1 MIIHLIIGVSVIDAE
16 TKDWFVNKKLVK
28 QAYNGRLTYFNKASI
43 LYPQPEREVA
53 S

>member
-1 MIIHLIIGVSVIDAE
+1 MTIYLLIGSIDV
-16 TKDWFVNKKLVK
+16 KGWYVNKKLVK
-28 QAYNGRLTYFNKASI
+28 QAYNGRLTYFDKTSI